1 MRSPSGTQT
10 EWNSD
15 PGGASGDNAHPF
27 AATKFFSSIGFEES
41 LLLYEVSAPRVCVHA
56 LVRVHYSSLTDTCYG
71 NSQASEKLHVAAG
84 DVIFRQVGKSTCL
97 PSPRPYARI
106 YVLFYWLR

>member
-56 LVRVHYSSLTDTCYG
+56 LVRVHYSSLTD
-71 NSQASEKLHVAAG
+71 SAM
-84 DVIFRQVGKSTCL
+84 VIRRRRRSCTWPL
-97 PSPRPYARI
+97 EM
-106 YVLFYWLR
+106 